1 MITASTHRAQ
11 PRRWQELWREAVT
24 DPRELLAI
32 LDLEGFADSLLG
44 RSPTATDTST
54 SATDRSP
61 SAATA
66 MEGQERPA
74 MAMDGRE
81 RPRFDTSFP
90 LRVPRG
96 FVARMQRGDPNDP
109 LLLQVL
115 PQARE
120 LGEVSGFTSDAVGD
134 LAASAAKGVLHKY
147 EGRALLVATGS
158 CAIHCRYCFRRH
170 FPYAEQT
177 AAAAGWAESVAH
189 VGADESVAEVILS
202 GGDPLSLATAKLAE
216 LTKALAP
223 IRHLRRLRIHTRLP
237 VVLPE
242 RIDDE
247 FSRWLGALPWPTT
260 IVIHANHA
268 RELDASVAA
277 ACVRM
282 RDSGAVLLN
291 QAVLLRGV
299 NDDARVL
306 ADLSERLFD
315 CGVLPYYLHQLD
327 RVAGAA
333 HFEVDD
339 ARARVLVDELRA
351 RLPGYLVP
359 RLVREMP
366 GAPGKTPL

>member
-32 LDLEGFADSLLG
+32 LDLQAFADSLL
-44 RSPTATDTST
+44 P
-54 SATDRSP
+54 
-61 SAATA
+61 
-66 MEGQERPA
+66 
-74 MAMDGRE
+74 AMDGQQ
-81 RPRFDTSFP
+81 RPRSDAGFP

-96 FVARMQRGDPNDP
+96 FIARMRRGDPNDP

-120 LGEVSGFTSDAVGD
+120 LGDVPGFTSDAVGD
-134 LAASAAKGVLHKY
+134 LAATAANGVLHKY

-158 CAIHCRYCFRRH
+158 CAVHCRYCFRRH
-170 FPYAEQT
+170 FPYAEHT
-177 AAAAGWAESVAH
+177 AAAAGWTEAVAH
-189 VGADESVAEVILS
+189 VRADESIAEVILS

-216 LTKALAP
+216 LSTALAP
-223 IRHLRRLRIHTRLP
+223 VGHLRRLRIHTRLP

-242 RIDDE
+242 RVDDE

-260 IVIHANHA
+260 IVLHANHPH
-268 RELDASVAA
+268 ELDASVAA
-277 ACVRM
+277 ACR
-282 RDSGAVLLN
+282 RLRESGAVLLN

-299 NDDARVL
+299 NDDAAVL

-315 CGVLPYYLHQLD
+315 CGVLSYYLHQLD

-339 ARARVLVDELRA
+339 ARARDLIDELRA

-359 RLVREMP
+359 RLVREVA
-366 GAPGKTPL
+366 GASGKTPL